1 MEQLTRGQKSKIDT
15 RLLELTFDGFYDVS
29 CFCLDEN
36 DKLIDDN
43 HMIFYNQLATPDNQ
57 VTLKQDSSAQKFSL
71 NLPQLSSKIKKMS
84 FVITSDNKEIK
95 SLAQAITCKSNDFNF
110 TLNASEFQNEK
121 AVMFCEV
128 YVKDGQW
135 RFNAFAQG
143 FNDGLS
149 AVLKHFGGTEEKST
163 PPVTKPVSLTKIS
176 LTKDSKP
183 AKVSL
188 AKDCQDNSYIEV
200 SAKWYDNGDGED
212 DNDDLDLRIGILL
225 PDGRMTMVHSAE
237 LGNLTAKPFVGHS
250 GDVQVVQNSE
260 GMEKVQV
267 NPKISHLLKGRV
279 ALVFSV
285 YSAVGNGQVS
295 VASLKPIME
304 IKTKEGLISCEFNT
318 SISSNPSVYT
328 YVIGII
334 IIDGDTL
341 TVKHLGSTSK
351 PGSEATPWLEWT
363 KEELPKMDI
372 IGPQNFKGEK
382 LSKNTA
388 SISGSGMFGKGTT
401 IRYIEHSD
409 I

>member
-15 RLLELTFDGFYDVS
+15 RLLELTFDSFYDVS

-121 AVMFCEV
+121 AIMFCEV
-128 YVKDGQW
+128 YIKDGQW

-149 AVLKHFGGTEEKST
+149 AVLKHFGGTEETST
-163 PPVTKPVSLTKIS
+163 PPVAKPVSLTKIS
-176 LTKDSKP
+176 LTKYSKP

-363 KEELPKMDI
+363 KEDLPKMDI

-388 SISGSGMFGKGTT
+388 SISGGGVFSKGTT

>member
-1 MEQLTRGQKSKIDT
+1 MIH
-15 RLLELTFDGFYDVS
+15 DVS
-29 CFCLDEN
+29 CFCLNES

-43 HMIFYNQLATPDNQ
+43 HMIFYNQLSTPDKQ
-57 VTLKQDSSAQKFSL
+57 VILKQDIHTQKFSL
-71 NLPQLSSKIKKMS
+71 NLSHISSQIKKMS

-95 SLAQAITCKSNDFNF
+95 SLAQAITCKSNNFIF
-110 TLNASEFQNEK
+110 TLNSSEFQNEK
-121 AVMFCEV
+121 AVIFCEV
-128 YVKDGQW
+128 YIKDGQW

-149 AVLKHFGGTEEKST
+149 AVLKHFGGTEESSASIQ
-163 PPVTKPVSLTKIS
+163 PVVNKPVSLNKIS
-176 LTKDSKP
+176 LTKDSEP

-200 SAKWYDNGDGED
+200 SAKWYDNGDGNEG
-212 DNDDLDLRIGILL
+212 NDDLDLRIGILL

-237 LGNLTAKPFVGHS
+237 LGSLTSKPFVGHS

-260 GMEKVQV
+260 GLEKVQV
-267 NPKISHLLKGRV
+267 NPKISHLLKGKV

-295 VASLKPIME
+295 VASLKPVME

-318 SISSNPSVYT
+318 SISSSPSVYT
-328 YVIGII
+328 YVIGLIL
-334 IIDGDTL
+334 IDGDSL
-341 TVKHLGSTSK
+341 TIKHLGSTSK
-351 PGSEATPWLEWT
+351 PDSEATPWLEWT
-363 KEELPKMDI
+363 KDELPKMDI
-372 IGPQNFKGEK
+372 VGPENFKGQK
-382 LSKNTA
+382 LSSNTA
-388 SISGSGMFGKGTT
+388 SLSAGGIFSKGTT